1 MYLPVRT
8 GQIVAALALSA
19 CMLPGGQRVE
29 PLGGDGSGG
38 AGVVIVSPAT
48 PKRGQMRKRVTAKQE
63 PDRLIAED
71 GTACRVSAER
81 FRAVE
86 VGNDELCNWQ

>member
-1 MYLPVRT
+1 MHLRLPLT
-8 GQIVAALALSA
+8 SASAAVALSA
-19 CMLPGGQRVE
+19 CILPGGQRVE
-29 PLGGDGSGG
+29 PLGGDGG
-38 AGVVIVSPAT
+38 AGVVVISPGT
-48 PKRGQMRKRVTAKQE
+48 PESGLMRKRVTAKQE